1 MGEEKRWVEDLGKQ
15 LKEDKLIFAE
25 REKGIGR

>member
-1 MGEEKRWVEDLGKQ
+1 MGEEKRWVEDVGKQ

-25 REKGIGR
+25 WEKGIGR